1 MSCGCILDGYCEIYQ
16 SKYTTLKEESEKV
29 KTKKTRSQEK
39 DKKKYRKKLEKIL
52 PSFLTCYLST
62 RGGRASI

>member
-29 KTKKTRSQEK
+29 KTKKKLDLKRK
-39 DKKKYRKKLEKIL
+39 IKKKMQEE
-52 PSFLTCYLST
+52 
-62 RGGRASI
+62 A

>member
-29 KTKKTRSQEK
+29 KTKKKTRSQEK
-39 DKKKYRKKLEKIL
+39 DKKKMQEE
-52 PSFLTCYLST
+52 
-62 RGGRASI
+62 A